1 MGRFS
6 CYIKSRGLNFY
17 CPLRRCSCRDSTLGH
32 YATRNSDPCQPVLP
46 RETYLPS
53 IGRFIPSELSGVQLD
68 EVVHARGRLAREL
81 EQIVGH
87 AIVATLLVEFGHY
100 REVLDD
106 VRRYV
111 GRRSFSLHADTRT
124 LQQRIVRPRASEK
137 TR

>member
-1 MGRFS
+1 M
-6 CYIKSRGLNFY
+6 
-17 CPLRRCSCRDSTLGH
+17 
-32 YATRNSDPCQPVLP
+32 
-46 RETYLPS
+46 
-53 IGRFIPSELSGVQLD
+53 QLD

-111 GRRSFSLHADTRT
+111 GRQKLLAPRGHPHVATADRPAVVFARLFGSGFAGLGIHPYVHPGRTRCMRHCLPHARRIGRGMLLLLFPLRAFGHGRT
-124 LQQRIVRPRASEK
+124 GDRKSVV
-137 TR
+137 

>member
-1 MGRFS
+1 MGPFS

-32 YATRNSDPCQPVLP
+32 YSTRNSDPCQPVLP

-68 EVVHARGRLAREL
+68 EVVHARGRPAREL

-87 AIVATLLVEFGHY
+87 AMVATLQRVRNELCAAGEVVYPALVA
-100 REVLDD
+100 VW
-106 VRRYV
+106 RRV
-111 GRRSFSLHADTRT
+111 PRPGKRSR
-124 LQQRIVRPRASEK
+124 
-137 TR
+137 

>member
-1 MGRFS
+1 M
-6 CYIKSRGLNFY
+6 
-17 CPLRRCSCRDSTLGH
+17 
-32 YATRNSDPCQPVLP
+32 
-46 RETYLPS
+46 
-53 IGRFIPSELSGVQLD
+53 QLD

-111 GRRSFSLHADTRT
+111 GRQKLLAPRGHPHRCNSGSSGRGTKSSAVC
-124 LQQRIVRPRASEK
+124 LQLWSS
-137 TR
+137 

>member
-17 CPLRRCSCRDSTLGH
+17 CPLRRCSCTYLTLGH
-32 YATRNSDPCQPVLP
+32 YATRNNDPCQPVLP